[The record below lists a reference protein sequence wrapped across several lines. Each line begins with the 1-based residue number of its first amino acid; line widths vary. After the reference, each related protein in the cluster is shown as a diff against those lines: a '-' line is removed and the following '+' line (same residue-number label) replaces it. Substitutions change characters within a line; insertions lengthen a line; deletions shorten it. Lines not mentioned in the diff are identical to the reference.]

1 MKADL
6 VVHFAGEAGLAE
18 RNAKHTA
25 HATSPLGQRG
35 TYAQAHDLASR
46 CGKWPLAHD
55 AAVAPS
61 AETVAPARRCTMLE
75 PSTVAT
81 MASESTNTSGGISS
95 PPPVEAAG
103 ASGVAA

>member
-6 VVHFAGEAGLAE
+6 VIHFASESGLAE
-18 RNAKHTA
+18 RNAKHAA

-46 CGKWPLAHD
+46 CGEGPLAHE

-61 AETVAPARRCTMLE
+61 AETAAPARRCTMLE

-81 MASESTNTSGGISS
+81 MASESTKTSGGISAPS
-95 PPPVEAAG
+95 PVEADG
-103 ASGVAA
+103 